1 MLSKERRTRWV
12 KYLGGQCAA
21 GTGASRIGDLRHYGG
36 TKCADYCLDGD
47 HLHPAGYDLYIRPT
61 QPVFLRT
68 DPADRRVCHQSDSL
82 QIGEGCGFCG
92 VRSGAQVDKFAQ
104 CGLHPL
110 PAQRISAPI
119 LEECPVALEC
129 RVTESR
135 LLGTHELFLAEILG
149 VDVDEQYLDSKGGL
163 NLQQCGLAAYAHG
176 EYFALGRKLG
186 DFGFSVR
193 KRKRSSDRMSK

>member
-1 MLSKERRTRWV
+1 MGKVFWEGSALLAPVPPALVPCGTMEEPNVLTI
-12 KYLGGQCAA
+12 A
-21 GTGASRIGDLRHYGG
+21 GTGLVCTRPAMTYISVRPSRYSYGLIRQTG
-36 TKCADYCLDGD
+36 EFAINLTPSRLVKAAD
-47 HLHPAGYDLYIRPT
+47 
-61 QPVFLRT
+61 
-68 DPADRRVCHQSDSL
+68 
-82 QIGEGCGFCG
+82 FCG

-104 CGLHPL
+104 CGLHQL

>member
-1 MLSKERRTRWV
+1 MSKIVWKGGALLAPTPLSMVTCGTMEKPNVLTVAWTGIINTAPPKTYISVRPCRYSYPMIRESGEFVVNLTTAEMIR
-12 KYLGGQCAA
+12 AA
-21 GTGASRIGDLRHYGG
+21 DWCGVHTGA
-36 TKCADYCLDGD
+36 K
-47 HLHPAGYDLYIRPT
+47 
-61 QPVFLRT
+61 
-68 DPADRRVCHQSDSL
+68 
-82 QIGEGCGFCG
+82 
-92 VRSGAQVDKFAQ
+92 VDKFAR
-104 CGLHPL
+104 CNLHTEAASQVAAPL
-110 PAQRISAPI
+110 LSESP
-119 LEECPVALEC
+119 LALEC

-163 NLQQCGLAAYAHG
+163 NLQQWGLAAYAHG

>member
-1 MLSKERRTRWV
+1 MIRQTGE
-12 KYLGGQCAA
+12 CAVNL
-21 GTGASRIGDLRHYGG
+21 TPSRLVRA
-36 TKCADYCLDGD
+36 AD
-47 HLHPAGYDLYIRPT
+47 
-61 QPVFLRT
+61 
-68 DPADRRVCHQSDSL
+68 
-82 QIGEGCGFCG
+82 FCG
-92 VRSGAQVDKFAQ
+92 VRSGAQVDKFAL

-110 PAQRISAPI
+110 PAKRISAPI

-135 LLGTHELFLAEILG
+135 LLGTHEMFLAEIVG
-149 VDVDEQYLDSKGGL
+149 VDVDERYLDSKGRL

-193 KRKRSSDRMSK
+193 KKKPGREK